1 MILPPGIGYTGRGS
15 TQFVS
20 NPIMSSDTRDSL
32 ALYVIAAAAVLAT
45 LFADIDLGDL
55 FAMVLA
61 RL

>member
-1 MILPPGIGYTGRGS
+1 MT
-15 TQFVS
+15 
-20 NPIMSSDTRDSL
+20 SDTRDSL